1 MYGVIQG
8 EIEEEAITLNEGDED
23 EVTMGTGVY
32 LVQARLNRLVP
43 NVLPIQG
50 KKIKVWYKGVKRQC
64 SLCYGYH
71 KRETACLKKSFDEY
85 AADFKVNNPNIPA
98 KMLSIK
104 VECQAEQDMQLES
117 GCRDEYAFLDESEDK
132 HVEKEAEKKTTEY
145 KNEDIIKLLEDPCD
159 LSTDEKNWLT
169 GQCCETE
176 EEVLTKCRE
185 LLKCR
190 GN

>member
-98 KMLSIK
+98 KLTRGPFESRGYLKQWQSMIK
-104 VECQAEQDMQLES
+104 IC
-117 GCRDEYAFLDESEDK
+117 G
-132 HVEKEAEKKTTEY
+132 
-145 KNEDIIKLLEDPCD
+145 KNSVVQK
-159 LSTDEKNWLT
+159 
-169 GQCCETE
+169 
-176 EEVLTKCRE
+176 
-185 LLKCR
+185 
-190 GN
+190 